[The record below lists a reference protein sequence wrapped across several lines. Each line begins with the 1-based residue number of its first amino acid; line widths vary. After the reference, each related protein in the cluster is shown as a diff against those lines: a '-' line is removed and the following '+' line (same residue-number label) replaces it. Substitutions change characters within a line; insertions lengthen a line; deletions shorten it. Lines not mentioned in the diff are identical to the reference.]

1 MDQPTGQRAY
11 EHQDGGS
18 SRGRGDRNQRGGG
31 RGRGYD
37 GGGSRG
43 YDRGGNRP
51 YNRGNNRSG
60 NQPNNRDN
68 YRQDNRQFN
77 REERPQ
83 SGGFGKPSYHKGPN
97 VQHQEDMEQGQN
109 NFNDR
114 ARPIDKNHED
124 HVRDTSPDRQDRS
137 RPTNKNDEDHTRD
150 PSPDRSLPEHCI
162 QENQGSSSDASTQN
176 QSQQVQNTGA
186 SGSQG
191 RNINQQDFDSQNM
204 EWNAQQGQGKEFY
217 NQNQH
222 GQDYRR
228 QHSNRGRGQQH
239 NENWEDTQGQ
249 GQVRDHRNQQY
260 NRNRDNHQNYDRQYQ
275 KYDER
280 REGHGRDQRNQ
291 EYSDNKDGYQQGQG
305 INRRVY
311 QQNNDRRQQRSWGE
325 KSDFQ
330 LSKALSFILRHGA
343 EKQGYKMMPGGFLYV
358 DEILKKQNNLRDYN
372 LEDVKRIVETND
384 KKRFHM
390 EPDKETGKMKIRANQ
405 GHSIEV
411 QDLELKPLLSA
422 KEVSMVIH
430 GTYYNSWEKI
440 KNTGLSRM
448 NRNHIHFAAGEPGE
462 NGVISGMRQSCE
474 VMIFINLETALK
486 DGFKFFRSANNVI
499 LCAGNEDGVIPPK
512 YFVEAVQRNPRQR
525 LQFDE
530 NVKVVKVPI
539 GGASLVQDGK
549 GKKKKN
555 KKNKGDREKEE
566 GTETQKKKDKTE
578 IDETAVED
586 TAQMFNE
593 KMEVDSPSGS
603 KAVDVPRKSEAQ
615 NVKAASGSGAL
626 GKLKDDYP
634 NTPPNSWE
642 DDDKF
647 EDAVQ
652 HQEVQHQEPDEE
664 FVDAHGSGPD
674 VILESSE
681 EIITINDPDNSM
693 SAVDYLMEKAVVA
706 AHVEL
711 SEDGLKRITCV
722 TEDKSYIFEVENSPY
737 LMTSGKVAEF
747 FNWIPEPKGPFK
759 VFHGLDSKT
768 CAVFFDKYEIIL
780 DGTKIYDLKVAYD
793 ILKDG
798 SFGDMDKLKKT
809 GFIPDCVPVDKD
821 NVTAVCLPYL
831 KAYQYFSNEVSK
843 ELKDYK
849 KLLFQMVKADIDTG
863 KMKKLKDK
871 IKKDLKVAHQ
881 AAITA
886 QEPKKSKTKKHKG
899 GH

>member
-1 MDQPTGQRAY
+1 MDQPSGQRAY

-18 SRGRGDRNQRGGG
+18 WRGRGDRNQRGGG

-60 NQPNNRDN
+60 NQWNNRDN
-68 YRQDNRQFN
+68 YRQDNRQYSQ
-77 REERPQ
+77 EERPQ

-97 VQHQEDMEQGQN
+97 VQHQEDVAQGQN
-109 NFNDR
+109 NYNDR
-114 ARPIDKNHED
+114 ARPEDKNHED

-150 PSPDRSLPEHCI
+150 PSPDRSLTEHCI
-162 QENQGSSSDASTQN
+162 QENQGASSDASTQN
-176 QSQQVQNTGA
+176 QSQQVQNSGA
-186 SGSQG
+186 SGSQ
-191 RNINQQDFDSQNM
+191 
-204 EWNAQQGQGKEFY
+204 QGQGQVFY

-222 GQDYRR
+222 GQNRH
-228 QHSNRGRGQQH
+228 QHNNRGRGQQH
-239 NENWEDTQGQ
+239 NDSQGQ
-249 GQVRDHRNQQY
+249 DRDHQNQWHNRNQDGYHNQDRSQEHQRY
-260 NRNRDNHQNYDRQYQ
+260 DNRRDGYDRGQYQ
-275 KYDER
+275 
-280 REGHGRDQRNQ
+280 GH
-291 EYSDNKDGYQQGQG
+291 SDNNNSYQQGQRY
-305 INRRVY
+305 NRGGY
-311 QQNNDRRQQRSWGE
+311 QQNNDRRQQGSWGE
-325 KSDFQ
+325 KSDIQ

-343 EKQGYKMMPGGFLYV
+343 ERQGYKMMPGGFLYV

-372 LEDVKRIVETND
+372 LDDVKRIVETND

-422 KEVSMVIH
+422 KDISMVIH

-474 VMIFINLETALK
+474 VMIFINLEAALK

-499 LCAGNEDGVIPPK
+499 LCAGNDDGVIPPK

-525 LQFDE
+525 LDFDQ
-530 NVKVVKVPI
+530 NVKVVRVPI
-539 GGASLVQDGK
+539 GGANLVQDGK

-586 TAQMFNE
+586 TAQMFDE

-603 KAVDVPRKSEAQ
+603 KAVDVPKKSEAR

-626 GKLKDDYP
+626 SKLKDDYP
-634 NTPPNSWE
+634 NTPNSWE

-652 HQEVQHQEPDEE
+652 DQEPEDKFE
-664 FVDAHGSGPD
+664 DAKGGPD
-674 VILESSE
+674 SLDVKVESYE
-681 EIITINDPDNSM
+681 ETITIDEQDNSV
-693 SAVDYLMEKAVVA
+693 SAVDYLMEKDVVA
-706 AHVEL
+706 VHIEV
-711 SEDGLKRITCV
+711 SEDGLRRIACV
-722 TEDKSYIFEVENSPY
+722 TEDKSFIFDVENNPD
-737 LMTSGKVAEF
+737 LMTLGKVAEF
-747 FNWIPEPKGPFK
+747 FNLTKEPTK

-768 CAVFFDKYEIIL
+768 CAVFFYKYDIIL
-780 DGTKIYDLKVAYD
+780 DGTKIYDLKIAYD
-793 ILKDG
+793 MIKEG
-798 SFGDMDKLKKT
+798 GFGDMTKLKKT
-809 GFIPDCVPVDKD
+809 GFSPDCIPVDTD
-821 NVTAVCLPYL
+821 NVTAVCLTYL
-831 KAYQYFSNEVSK
+831 KAYQYFSSK
-843 ELKDYK
+843 EVKRELNYK
-849 KLLFQMVKADIDTG
+849 KDLFKMVNANIEKEDV
-863 KMKKLKDK
+863 KKLKDR
-871 IKKDLKVAHQ
+871 KKKELK
-881 AAITA
+881 AAPANQGQTNK
-886 QEPKKSKTKKHKG
+886 QQSSNQGQKSKSKKQKKK
-899 GH
+899 